1 MKIAVVAGE
10 LPHPEGTAVGRDL
23 WCWCEG
29 ILALGHQ
36 LQAWVWMRSPSS
48 PPGPIPAWCR
58 YEPFRAERGWRSRAR
73 AVVAPRQELARA
85 GWQPPEDAVAVADH
99 LWSFAAVAPS
109 RRSVATF
116 HFRTVLD
123 AWAVRRVARA
133 DVQMAR
139 AEQRA
144 GRRAALVLAYSPRVG
159 RHLGQPAELV
169 PLAHPVPAEPL
180 HPVEEPVAALLA
192 DWSWPP
198 NQKALGML
206 LAAWPAVRQAVP
218 GARLLLAGRNLGRM
232 GIGAMAGV
240 QQLGPVSAS
249 VEVLGRAAVVAF
261 PCPPSSGPK
270 IKVLEA
276 MAHGLPVVTTSFGVE
291 GVVRPD
297 GAGAV
302 VSDARRFAPALAQLL
317 GDPARRVELGRAGR
331 AAVAANHSP
340 LAAAEARIELFRR
353 RFGPSQPPS
362 APAGL
367 APAAPPTRRTP

>member
-29 ILALGHQ
+29 IRALGHQ
-36 LQAWVWMRSPSS
+36 LEAWVWMRSPSS
-48 PPGPIPAWCR
+48 PRGPIPGWCR
-58 YEPFRAERGWRSRAR
+58 YEPFQAERGWRSRTR

-99 LWSFAAVAPS
+99 LWSFAAVARAP
-109 RRSVATF
+109 RSVATF

-123 AWAVRRVARA
+123 AWAVRRFAKA

-144 GRRAALVLAYSPRVG
+144 GRRAALVLAYSQRVG
-159 RHLGQPAELV
+159 RRLAQPAEVV
-169 PLAHPVPAEPL
+169 PLAYPVPSEPL
-180 HPVEEPVAALLA
+180 GPVEEPVAALLA

-198 NQKALGML
+198 NQKALQVL
-206 LAAWPAVRQAVP
+206 LRAWPTVRQAVP
-218 GARLLLAGRNLGRM
+218 GARLLLAGRNLDRM
-232 GIGAMAGV
+232 GIGTLAGV
-240 QQLGPVSAS
+240 DQLGAVAAS
-249 VEVLGRAAVVAF
+249 VEVLGRAGLVAF
-261 PCPPSSGPK
+261 PCPASSGPK

-276 MAHGLPVVTTSFGVE
+276 MAHGLPVVTTTFGVE

-302 VSDARRFAPALAQLL
+302 VSDARRFAGAVAQLL
-317 GDPARRVELGRAGR
+317 QDPARRAELGASGR

-340 LAAAEARIELFRR
+340 LAAAQARIELFSR
-353 RFGPSQPPS
+353 RFGPGDAPTVQAVPPQPVR
-362 APAGL
+362 
-367 APAAPPTRRTP
+367 PTRRTP